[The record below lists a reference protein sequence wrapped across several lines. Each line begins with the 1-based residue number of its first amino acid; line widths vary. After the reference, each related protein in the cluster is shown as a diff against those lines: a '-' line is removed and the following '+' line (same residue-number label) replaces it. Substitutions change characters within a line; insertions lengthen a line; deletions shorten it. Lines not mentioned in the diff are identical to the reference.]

1 MAVAQVPPADYA
13 GLPTNSTPPS
23 VALNNATILTG
34 VAGGKT
40 TGDR

>member
-13 GLPTNSTPPS
+13 GIPSNSTPPS
-23 VALNNATILTG
+23 VSLNNATISTG
-34 VAGGKT
+34 QAGGKT